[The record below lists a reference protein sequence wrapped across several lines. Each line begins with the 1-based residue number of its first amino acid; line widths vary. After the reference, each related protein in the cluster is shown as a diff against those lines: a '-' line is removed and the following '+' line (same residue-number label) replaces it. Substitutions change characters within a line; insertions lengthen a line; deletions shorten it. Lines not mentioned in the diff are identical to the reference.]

1 LHWDL
6 IPGRKACK
14 LAITPHNVIIMN
26 LNVYYNTA
34 SLKRLNS
41 NSVVPAET
49 TIKATIAIAAA
60 DIFPFK
66 LPTVKEPNVAE
77 LFRYKTTT

>member
-1 LHWDL
+1 
-6 IPGRKACK
+6 
-14 LAITPHNVIIMN
+14 MN
-26 LNVYYNTA
+26 LNVQYNTT

-66 LPTVKEPNVAE
+66 LPTVREPNVAV
-77 LFRYKTTT
+77 LFHYKTTIILQDEVSMGCRLKGTL